1 MLGTDAVL
9 SGAASVFASPT
20 LNLCWRAACFRP
32 HALPLGEFDRTQVR
46 ELALLVRACPSVE
59 PEAECL
65 VAALEAKIFHSL
77 SEHCSLTVVFEVVG
91 AGRCVGFPL
100 VALALA
106 FGAFVHYGGSR
117 PRLQQ
122 RVDVAPHF
130 SEFVHCFVERPVVGG
145 EGDDL

>member
-20 LNLCWRAACFRP
+20 LNLCWCAACFRP
-32 HALPLGEFDRTQVR
+32 HALLLGTQVR

-59 PEAECL
+59 AEAECL
-65 VAALEAKIFHSL
+65 VAVLEAKVFHGL
-77 SEHCSLTVVFEVVG
+77 SEHCSLTVVFEVVS
-91 AGRCVGFPL
+91 AKRCVGFPL

-106 FGAFVHYGGSR
+106 FRAFVHYGGSR

-122 RVDVAPHF
+122 RVNVAPHF
-130 SEFVHCFVERPVVGG
+130 SEFVHCLVEHPVVGG
-145 EGDDL
+145 EGNDL